1 MEDFEVV
8 QQGEGLD
15 TAEVIT
21 RRQEVHSAWSRLQL
35 MVEER
40 EVLIRKAI
48 QFYKTGDEVFQVLNG
63 LQNEYDETNDQF
75 GEITHTERKI

>member
-1 MEDFEVV
+1 MADFEVV

-15 TAEVIT
+15 STEVIT

-40 EVLIRKAI
+40 EILIKKAI
-48 QFYKTGDEVFQVLNG
+48 QFYKTSDEVFKVLAG
-63 LQNEYDETNDQF
+63 LQEEYDDTTDQLSNPAS
-75 GEITHTERKI
+75 TDRK